1 MLHYSQY
8 LKLNTSSL
16 LLDHTR
22 RKKQTLVTYSSNI
35 EEMANLKRFI

>member
-22 RKKQTLVTYSSNI
+22 RKKQTLVTYSNI